1 MTEVV
6 PASALVTARPSTS
19 DSALSYNA
27 SIRKDDDVLE
37 PKEW

>member
-6 PASALVTARPSTS
+6 PASALVTAGPTS

>member
-6 PASALVTARPSTS
+6 PATPAGVSVGPPT
-19 DSALSYNA
+19 DSASSYNA